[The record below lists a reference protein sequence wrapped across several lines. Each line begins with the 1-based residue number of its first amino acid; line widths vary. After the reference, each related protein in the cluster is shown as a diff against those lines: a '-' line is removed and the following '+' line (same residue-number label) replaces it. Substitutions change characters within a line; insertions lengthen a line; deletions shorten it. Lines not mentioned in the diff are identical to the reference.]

1 MYKFETKICMHQTDA
16 GGVVFFSNYFVLAHL
31 CYEAWLDENISIA
44 DIIDEKNLLMPIVC
58 AHADY
63 LQSLCLS
70 ENISIEMTPSKT
82 TRTTFQLDYSI
93 FNADGDI
100 AAEITTIHACL
111 DETKRKSTRL
121 PEFLKE
127 MLTALDAE

>member
-1 MYKFETKICMHQTDA
+1 MYKFQTKICMHQTDA

-44 DIIDEKNLLMPIVC
+44 DIIAEKNLLMPIVH
-58 AHADY
+58 AGADY
-63 LQSLCLS
+63 RQSLCLS
-70 ENISIEMTPSKT
+70 EDISIEMTPGKT

-127 MLTALDAE
+127 MLTVLDAE

>member
-1 MYKFETKICMHQTDA
+1 MYKFETTICMHQTDA
-16 GGVVFFSNYFVLAHL
+16 GGVVFFSNFFVLAHL

-44 DIIDEKNLLMPIVC
+44 DIIAEKNLLMPIVH

-63 LQSLCLS
+63 RQSLCLS
-70 ENISIEMTPSKT
+70 EKISIEMTCGNT

-111 DETKRKSTRL
+111 DEKKRKPTRL

-127 MLTALDAE
+127 MLAAVDAE